1 MSNFLSKKRVNF
13 PRVILDVLLGS
24 MELAIEMVIKITEDF
39 KILSEVKSL
48 HIARLGYINVSFLAV
63 QNSSIGDLV
72 THSLTESLTVL
83 LLLRYKER
91 PQRPVTF
98 ETFDQSDEET

>member
-48 HIARLGYINVSFLAV
+48 HIARLGYINVSFFYQFYAAF
-63 QNSSIGDLV
+63 
-72 THSLTESLTVL
+72 HKYL
-83 LLLRYKER
+83 LL
-91 PQRPVTF
+91 P
-98 ETFDQSDEET
+98 

>member
-63 QNSSIGDLV
+63 QNSSISDLV
-72 THSLTESLTVL
+72 THSLTHSLTH
-83 LLLRYKER
+83 
-91 PQRPVTF
+91 
-98 ETFDQSDEET
+98 

>member
-24 MELAIEMVIKITEDF
+24 MELAIEMVIKITDDF

-48 HIARLGYINVSFLAV
+48 RIARLGYIDVRFF
-63 QNSSIGDLV
+63 SSI
-72 THSLTESLTVL
+72 L
-83 LLLRYKER
+83 LGIKVKKIPDKFSNENHAVCYKYL
-91 PQRPVTF
+91 QVA
-98 ETFDQSDEET
+98 